1 MTRFVIGNVGVFP
14 FSGSAEVTGNLQ
26 VSGAGNHPG
35 AVLEVMGPA
44 TGPGLRVTGN
54 AEITGDLLVKGTTVT
69 VDSATNLKVEGELSS
84 SGPLVVT
91 GQSQIKGNLLLS
103 GSSTFAGVLSA
114 SNIVA
119 SGSAIL
125 KDTLNVSGTTTLA
138 TTLNVNGDVQA
149 AKDVHIVGGLTISG
163 TFAPGLISSS
173 SPIQTSDQVRV
184 GETLHVSGA
193 TTLAGLLSS
202 SAPIQTSDDLRVG
215 EILYVSG
222 AINGA
227 SLAVGSIDVNDG
239 NIANVGDIDADSV
252 SVADAANGLNID
264 FSGANTGTG
273 LITIAD
279 NLAAALTVKEGSNEI
294 VKIVSSNSSEEI
306 VLGYKLDLGDND
318 IENVGTISADV
329 IQPDA
334 AGTGLDIQFEG
345 NTTTNKISLTDNL
358 ADALNVTEAG
368 NSYMKFTTTNNEEQI
383 AVGVGLSSSAPIQTS
398 DVVRVGESLFVSA
411 SIALGDTAG
420 TSVPPTSGSHLHIRS
435 SNDAAIRIEADTDN
449 SGGEGHNAYIFLTQ
463 DGGGTRGIVGLN
475 GNAAADPGGVFL
487 ANAASNAMIV
497 GARTAGSPLQFA
509 TNNRVKMTIT
519 DDGLVGLGQDFN
531 GTINPVAL
539 LHISGG
545 GDDQG
550 VSANAPMMR
559 VDYGDLDNIFHV
571 SRSGS
576 VGINVVPTHALT
588 VAGAISGSDNLQ
600 VAGQARVGED
610 LIVSGNILN
619 PSFSGDANF
628 INDVSISGSLFISSS
643 VASGSS
649 YPLLR
654 IDHHNLT
661 GSVPVLFVTGSGI
674 VGIGTDD
681 PRSDSANTNALHIL
695 GGGAGSDNG
704 RDPVINTTLMLENN
718 DHVGIQFMFPNGKAG
733 QLTWGSTTGNRKAT
747 FYYDSNFN
755 VYNFEGTS
763 YGGSRAVQFHAGADG
778 VNIGSSNAAH
788 MANNKKKANLHI
800 SSSTKGI
807 DTGGAVLLRIDHA
820 EAMISGS
827 LTNNTGTIM
836 LVTGSGRVGILTE
849 TPQEA
854 LDVGDNSD
862 VSARIGRAHVGYD
875 GTTSDYAIFAHRDN
889 VNTTDYA
896 VQQRANGTTVVNAK
910 SGQSLSLRTG
920 NQNALVVA
928 GASNSNV
935 GINTGSPAARLHV
948 VANTGEKE
956 ILRCDGEDIDNVL
969 YVSGTGEVG
978 IGTSS
983 PAAKLAI
990 VGDLSA
996 STNIQAAGQMRV
1008 GETLHVSGAINGA
1021 SITVGSIDVNDGNI
1035 ANVGDI
1041 DADSVSVADAANGLN
1056 IDFSGANTGTG
1067 LITIADNLAA
1077 ALTVKEGSNEIIKVV
1092 SSNSSEE
1099 IVLGYKLDL
1108 GDNDIENVGTISADV
1123 LQPDAAGTGLD
1134 IQFEGNTTK
1143 NKMTLTDNLAD
1154 ALNITEAGNSYL
1166 KFTTTNS
1173 SEAITAGVA
1182 VNGTIFSGSTSILS
1196 QKDLKAHDAN
1206 IEAMLKVSGN
1216 VRLGLSSSTA
1226 VTVNT
1231 DTLDSYKA
1239 PQFYILSG
1247 TTTVKLP
1254 GNHPAG
1260 TWFVFKAGNA
1270 HFGPTEDII
1279 TLSATAGDT
1288 IDGNTTHVIQSPFAS
1303 VNCVSDGANWFIW

>member
-14 FSGSAEVTGNLQ
+14 FSGSAAVTGNLQ

-91 GQSQIKGNLLLS
+91 GQSQLKGALLVSGAATFTGGTIATDVISSSAPIQTSAEMRVGGTLHVSGATNLVTTNIEGLLS
-103 GSSTFAGVLSA
+103 SSAPIQTSDELRVGENLFVSGTANLKSTTITGILSSSTHIQTAGDVRVGENLDVSGSVQANTFTFAPGGSKMTFQSDSDYNRDIHVGGSVTVSGTYLRAEELQLLGGSRGHLSA
-114 SNIVA
+114 SGDSVFLGGVVNKSTV
-119 SGSAIL
+119 
-125 KDTLNVSGTTTLA
+125 KVSGALTA
-138 TTLNVNGDVQA
+138 GGDIQA
-149 AKDVHIVGGLTISG
+149 AKDVHIAGGLT
-163 TFAPGLISSS
+163 
-173 SPIQTSDQVRV
+173 
-184 GETLHVSGA
+184 VSGA
-193 TTLAGLLSS
+193 FTLGTGSMQQVNVARGLTVDEVLVNRGILKQTGSVTLAGLLSS
-202 SAPIQTSDDLRVG
+202 SAPIQTSDDLRIG
-215 EILYVSG
+215 E
-222 AINGA
+222 
-227 SLAVGSIDVNDG
+227 D
-239 NIANVGDIDADSV
+239 
-252 SVADAANGLNID
+252 
-264 FSGANTGTG
+264 
-273 LITIAD
+273 
-279 NLAAALTVKEGSNEI
+279 
-294 VKIVSSNSSEEI
+294 
-306 VLGYKLDLGDND
+306 
-318 IENVGTISADV
+318 
-329 IQPDA
+329 
-334 AGTGLDIQFEG
+334 
-345 NTTTNKISLTDNL
+345 
-358 ADALNVTEAG
+358 
-368 NSYMKFTTTNNEEQI
+368 
-383 AVGVGLSSSAPIQTS
+383 
-398 DVVRVGESLFVSA
+398 LFVS
-411 SIALGDTAG
+411 
-420 TSVPPTSGSHLHIRS
+420 
-435 SNDAAIRIEADTDN
+435 
-449 SGGEGHNAYIFLTQ
+449 
-463 DGGGTRGIVGLN
+463 
-475 GNAAADPGGVFL
+475 GNANLGSIV
-487 ANAASNAMIV
+487 NA
-497 GARTAGSPLQFA
+497 
-509 TNNRVKMTIT
+509 
-519 DDGLVGLGQDFN
+519 
-531 GTINPVAL
+531 
-539 LHISGG
+539 
-545 GDDQG
+545 
-550 VSANAPMMR
+550 
-559 VDYGDLDNIFHV
+559 
-571 SRSGS
+571 
-576 VGINVVPTHALT
+576 
-588 VAGAISGSDNLQ
+588 
-600 VAGQARVGED
+600 
-610 LIVSGNILN
+610 
-619 PSFSGDANF
+619 SFSGDANF

-643 VASGSS
+643 VESGSA
-649 YPLLR
+649 YPLFR

-674 VGIGTDD
+674 VSIGTDN
-681 PRSDSANTNALHIL
+681 PRSDSGDTNALHIM

-704 RDPVINTTLMLENN
+704 QDPVVNTVLTLENDN
-718 DHVGIQFMFPNGKAG
+718 HVGIQFMMPNQKAG
-733 QLTWGSTTGNRKAT
+733 QITWGTSTGNRKAT

-763 YGGSRAVQFHAGADG
+763 YGGSRAVQIHAGGDT

-862 VSARIGRAHVGYD
+862 VSARIGRAHIGYD
-875 GTTSDYAIFAHRDN
+875 GTTSDYAVFAHRDN

-896 VQQRANGTTVVNAK
+896 IQQRANGTTVINAK
-910 SGQSLSLRTG
+910 SGQSVSLRVA

-928 GASNSNV
+928 GASNNNI
-935 GINTGSPAARLHV
+935 GINTGSPSARLHIA
-948 VANTGEKE
+948 ANTGEKE

-969 YVSGTGEVG
+969 YVSGTGQVG
-978 IGTSS
+978 IGTAS
-983 PAAKLAI
+983 PAATLAI

-996 STNIQAAGQMRV
+996 STNIQAAGQVRV

-1021 SITVGSIDVNDGNI
+1021 SLAVGSIDVNDGNI

-1067 LITIADNLAA
+1067 LITIADDLAA
-1077 ALTVKEGSNEIIKVV
+1077 ALTVKEGSNEIVKIV
-1092 SSNSSEE
+1092 SSDGSEE

-1123 LQPDAAGTGLD
+1123 IQPDAAGTGLD
-1134 IQFEGNTTK
+1134 IQFEGNTTT
-1143 NKMTLTDNLAD
+1143 NKISLTDNLAD
-1154 ALNITEAGNSYL
+1154 ALNITEASNSYM
-1166 KFTTTNS
+1166 KF
-1173 SEAITAGVA
+1173 ITANNEENIAVGVILSSSA
-1182 VNGTIFSGSTSILS
+1182 PIQTSDVMRVGESLFVSASIALGDTAGTSVPPTSGSHLHIRSSDDAAIRIEADTDNSNEAHNAYIFLTQDGGATRGVVGLNGNASADPAGVYLANAASNAMVMGPRTAGSPLQFVTNNRVKMTITDDGLFGLGQDFNGTINPVALLHISGGGDDLGVAANAPMMRVDYGDLDNIFHISRSGSVGVNIVPTHALTVAGDISGSTSILS
-1196 QKDLKAHDAN
+1196 KKDLKAHDAN

-1216 VRLGLSSSTA
+1216 IRLGLSSSTA

-1270 HFGPTEDII
+1270 HFGPTEDTI

-1288 IDGNTTHVIQSPFAS
+1288 IDGSTTHTIQSPFAS